1 MVLNSTFYH
10 IDAQWLK
17 MEYKLQIKNKKFLTV
32 TVLALFLLSA
42 TAISTASAQL
52 DTTRIPDQT
61 PTDTNSE
68 LISENPTLYTAQDNS
83 TSATDDN
90 QILDRSQD
98 NSSSSPDDNAT
109 LYTTQDNLN
118 EENASLIAAA
128 AQPDN
133 VLATLGIA
141 VLATII
147 AVSAVVAVHYR
158 KKN

>member
-1 MVLNSTFYH
+1 
-10 IDAQWLK
+10 
-17 MEYKLQIKNKKFLTV
+17 MEYKLQIKNRKFLTV
-32 TVLALFLLSA
+32 TVLTLFLLSA

-61 PTDTNSE
+61 PTDNNSE

-83 TSATDDN
+83 TGETDDN
-90 QILDRSQD
+90 SILDRSQD

-118 EENASLIAAA
+118 EENASLIATA

-133 VLATLGIA
+133 ALATLGIA

-147 AVSAVVAVHYR
+147 AVSAVVAVYYR

>member
-1 MVLNSTFYH
+1 
-10 IDAQWLK
+10 
-17 MEYKLQIKNKKFLTV
+17 MENISQIKKNKFLTV
-32 TVLALFLLSA
+32 AVLTLFLLSA
-42 TAISTASAQL
+42 TAISTASAQV
-52 DTTRIPDQT
+52 DPTRIPNQP

-83 TSATDDN
+83 TGETDDN
-90 QILDRSQD
+90 SILDRSQD

-118 EENASLIAAA
+118 EENVPLIATA

-133 VLATLGIA
+133 VLAILGIA

-147 AVSAVVAVHYR
+147 AVSAVVAVYYR